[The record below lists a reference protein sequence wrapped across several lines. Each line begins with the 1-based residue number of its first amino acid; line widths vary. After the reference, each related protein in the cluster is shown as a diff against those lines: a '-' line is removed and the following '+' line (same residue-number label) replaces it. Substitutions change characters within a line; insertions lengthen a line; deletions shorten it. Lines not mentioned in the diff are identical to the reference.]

1 MTSNEISS
9 IRLKNGEPNAEAS
22 THATVDA
29 FPFHRG
35 GSGSTAA
42 RSVVLKRRRERI
54 EEQEQ
59 FVGTA
64 IVDPA
69 LDRNGEAPPPI
80 GTLLLSSGAIDAGA
94 LSNALAVQSGNG
106 RRLGTVLL
114 ENGLISQGQLDEA
127 LSRQSNIP
135 LVDLRRLEPTAEALS
150 LVAESVARSLDIIPL
165 TLREGLLTVVIADP
179 HDRRLTD
186 VLAAI
191 PVERVEVRLASQAA
205 IRESINSS
213 YTALAGIEELV
224 REANEPGANNWQ
236 RGDVEGDGTEGPVSE
251 VVNRL
256 VAQALRDRASDVHL
270 EPTPEFLRVR
280 YRIDGSLNE
289 VIQLP
294 MSFGPAVVS
303 RLKIMAAMN
312 IVEKRRPQ
320 DGQFRTVVDGR
331 ELDVRVATTAT
342 IFGEKV
348 VLRLLDKSRSMF
360 DLVDLGMPS
369 ETKEQFDDIVK
380 SPFGMVVVTGPT
392 GSGKTTTLY
401 STLSRIARPE
411 MNVTT
416 IEDPVEYVFP
426 SINKIEIN
434 VQAGVTFAG
443 GLRSILRQDP
453 DIILVGEIRDA
464 ETASIA
470 VQAALT
476 GHLVLSSLHAT
487 DAASALFRLLDM
499 GVERFLVASAMTG
512 VVAQRLLRRTCTSCT
527 AFYEP
532 APQELV
538 YYNQSGGESK
548 AVFMKGVGCS
558 YCANT
563 GYRDRIGVYEI
574 LKMNDDIRH
583 ALMDDA
589 SPREIRDLAVK
600 SGMRTLRDEAIRL
613 VANDVTTIEEVT
625 QTIYTL

>member
-1 MTSNEISS
+1 MAACVETSSY
-9 IRLKNGEPNAEAS
+9 
-22 THATVDA
+22 ATSRTPS
-29 FPFHRG
+29 FCHG
-35 GSGSTAA
+35 
-42 RSVVLKRRRERI
+42 RSVRCRWCGTVLKRRRERL
-54 EEQEQ
+54 EEQDQ
-59 FVGTA
+59 HVGTA

-69 LDRNGEAPPPI
+69 LARSGEAPPPI

-94 LSNALAVQSGNG
+94 LNNALAAQSGNG

-114 ENGLISQGQLDEA
+114 ENGLITQNQLDEA
-127 LSRQSNIP
+127 LSRQSNIA
-135 LVDLRRLEPTAEALS
+135 LVDLRRVEPTDEALL

-165 TLREGLLTVVIADP
+165 AVIDGVLTVAIADP
-179 HDRRLTD
+179 HDRRLPD

-191 PVERVEVRLASQAA
+191 PVDRVEVRLASQIA
-205 IRESINSS
+205 IRESINTS
-213 YTALAGIEELV
+213 YTALAGIEELI
-224 REANEPGANNWQ
+224 RDASGPAGPNWQ
-236 RGDVEGDGTEGPVSE
+236 RGDIDGDGSEGPVSE
-251 VVNRL
+251 VVTRL

-289 VIQLP
+289 VVRLP
-294 MSFGPAVVS
+294 MSFGPAIVS

-320 DGQFRTVVDGR
+320 DGQFHTVVDGR
-331 ELDVRVATTAT
+331 DLDVRVATTAT

-369 ETKEQFDDIVK
+369 GTKKQFDDIVK

-426 SINKIEIN
+426 SINQIEIN

-487 DAASALFRLLDM
+487 DASSALFRLLDM
-499 GVERFLVASAMTG
+499 GVERFLVASSMTG
-512 VVAQRLLRRTCTSCT
+512 VVAQRLLRRICTSC
-527 AFYEP
+527 ASFYDP
-532 APQELV
+532 APQELA
-538 YYNQSGGESK
+538 YYTQSGGAPKS
-548 AVFMKGVGCS
+548 AFMRGAGCS
-558 YCANT
+558 YCAHT

-574 LKMNDDIRH
+574 LKMTDAIRQ
-583 ALMDDA
+583 ALMDSA
-589 SPREIRDLAVK
+589 SPREIRNLAVA
-600 SGMRTLRDEAIRL
+600 SGMRTLRDEAMQL
-613 VANDVTTIEEVT
+613 VADDVTTIEEVT

>member
-1 MTSNEISS
+1 M
-9 IRLKNGEPNAEAS
+9 
-22 THATVDA
+22 
-29 FPFHRG
+29 
-35 GSGSTAA
+35 
-42 RSVVLKRRRERI
+42 LKRRRERLG
-54 EEQEQ
+54 EQDTWVAQ
-59 FVGTA
+59 A
-64 IVDPA
+64 IVDPRLA
-69 LDRNGEAPPPI
+69 GTGEAPPPI
-80 GTLLLSSGAIDAGA
+80 GTLLLSSGAIDSGA
-94 LSNALAVQSGNG
+94 LANALAVQSGNG

-114 ENGLISQGQLDEA
+114 ENGLISQHQLDEA
-127 LSRQSNIP
+127 LSKQSNIP
-135 LVDLRRLEPTAEALS
+135 LLDLRRKVPSPVALA
-150 LVAESVARSLDIIPL
+150 LIAESVARSHDIIPVDL
-165 TLREGLLTVVIADP
+165 VDDVLSVVIADP
-179 HDRRLTD
+179 HDRRLPD
-186 VLAAI
+186 ILASI
-191 PVERVEVRLASQAA
+191 RVGRVEVFLASQTT

-213 YTALAGIEELV
+213 YTALAGILELV
-224 REANEPGANNWQ
+224 RDATADGTVNWQ
-236 RGDVEGDGTEGPVSE
+236 RVDGDGDEGPVIE

-270 EPTPEFLRVR
+270 EPTPEHLRVR
-280 YRIDGSLNE
+280 YRIDGALNE
-289 VIQLP
+289 VIKLP
-294 MSFGPAVVS
+294 IEFGPAIVS

-320 DGQFRTVVDGR
+320 DGQFHTVVDGR

-360 DLVDLGMPS
+360 DLVDLGMPQ
-369 ETKEQFDDIVK
+369 ETKEQFDDIVR
-380 SPFGMVVVTGPT
+380 SPFGMVIVTGPT

-426 SINKIEIN
+426 SINQIEIN
-434 VQAGVTFAG
+434 VQAGVTFAA

-499 GVERFLVASAMTG
+499 GVERFLVASSMTG
-512 VVAQRLLRRTCTSCT
+512 VVAQRLLRRTCSSCIGP
-527 AFYEP
+527 YDP
-532 APQELV
+532 APQEIA
-538 YYNQSGGESK
+538 YYRMSGGAPKST
-548 AVFMKGVGCS
+548 FMRGSGCS
-558 YCANT
+558 YCSNS

-574 LKMNDDIRH
+574 LKLTDELRQAVMEDT
-583 ALMDDA
+583 
-589 SPREIRDLAVK
+589 SPQDVRNLAVK
-600 SGMRTLRDEAIRL
+600 AGMRTLRDEAIRL
-613 VANDVTTIEEVT
+613 VEQDITTIEEVT